1 MRVAHVTTLRTCK
14 VYATVATTR
23 NRAAKPISEMRKKR
37 HYTTED
43 DIEYI
48 REHYATM
55 STREISEARGMPKTT
70 IADIAQRLG
79 LRKTREWIAERA
91 RLRSSDPNHGGRATR
106 FQVGGASPN
115 KGRKI
120 EEWMSPEGQ
129 ANSAKTRFKKG
140 NRPVNYRP
148 VGSERI
154 NVEGYVEVKVAEG
167 KPWRHKQRVVWEEA
181 HGKLPSDV
189 VVSFKDGNKQN
200 CELDNLYLATK
211 ADKLREVSVN
221 NYPDDVREVIHMRA
235 VLKRHINTQK
245 RKRDGNK

>member
-1 MRVAHVTTLRTCK
+1 MRVARATTLRTYK
-14 VYATVATTR
+14 VYATAATTR
-23 NRAAKPISEMRKKR
+23 NRAAKPTKSMAKKR
-37 HYTTED
+37 HITTED
-43 DIEYI
+43 DIAYI
-48 REHYATM
+48 KEHYDTM
-55 STREISEARGMPKTT
+55 SAQEIAEARGMSKTT
-70 IADIAQRLG
+70 VSYIAHDLG
-79 LRKTREWIAERA
+79 VKKSREWIAERA
-91 RLRSSDPNHGGRATR
+91 RLRALDPNHGGAQTR
-106 FQVGGASPN
+106 FKKGNIPHT
-115 KGRKI
+115 KGRRV

-140 NRPVNYRP
+140 SRPVNYRP

-235 VLKRHINTQK
+235 VLRRHINTQK
-245 RKRDGNK
+245 RKINGK